1 MAQFVIHRGLI
12 ISIIQSIFSLV
23 FYSVAIPIYNG
34 YLMLGYTTVY
44 TMLPVLCLIFDEDV
58 TLEKVREFPQLYQS
72 LQKGRELNLKT
83 FLIWVWKSIYQG
95 AVIML
100 LTFWLFE
107 KSFTTVVTITFTALI
122 FSELLNINTTLT
134 QMNRIVFLSQIFT
147 LLIYIVSIVL
157 LREQID
163 LSAIDLN
170 FVKNV
175 AIIVLVSWGP
185 LQLAKLL
192 RVRFDPTENEK
203 IMRSIK
209 SSNVVAPSKN
219 EVIA

>member
-1 MAQFVIHRGLI
+1 
-12 ISIIQSIFSLV
+12 
-23 FYSVAIPIYNG
+23 
-34 YLMLGYTTVY
+34 
-44 TMLPVLCLIFDEDV
+44 
-58 TLEKVREFPQLYQS
+58 
-72 LQKGRELNLKT
+72 
-83 FLIWVWKSIYQG
+83 
-95 AVIML
+95 ML

-147 LLIYIVSIVL
+147 LVIYIVSIVL

-185 LQLAKLL
+185 LQIAKLF

-209 SSNVVAPSKN
+209 SSNATAPPKN